1 MKIHFSIVKL
11 SDAINDENI
20 DNSSSYFDESDFNK
34 NFPKNLFDGT
44 NFFLMNISSLCRN
57 VDDLNTL
64 LSEINLKFD
73 IIGITETRLKKNS
86 IRNINIDLKGYTI
99 EHTPT
104 EANCGGA
111 LLYIN
116 NTFNYTVR
124 NDLRNYQKKEIESIF
139 TEIIN
144 PKGKN
149 VIVGCIYRH
158 PSLNPTEFV
167 DIHNQ
172 ELLQKMSK
180 EDKTNVLLGDFN
192 IDLLKYDTNKD
203 STCFLD
209 LMYTNFLLPY
219 VTTPIQVTNHSE
231 TLIDNIFSNKIEDD
245 LISGNMITTISDY
258 YGQFLLQKNIKL
270 DKSKPNSF

>member
-1 MKIHFSIVKL
+1 
-11 SDAINDENI
+11 
-20 DNSSSYFDESDFNK
+20 
-34 NFPKNLFDGT
+34 
-44 NFFLMNISSLCRN
+44 MNISSLCRN
-57 VDDLNTL
+57 FDDLHTL

-124 NDLRNYQKKEIESIF
+124 NDLRIYQKKETESIF
-139 TEIIN
+139 IEIIN
-144 PKGKN
+144 TKGKN
-149 VIVGCIYRH
+149 IIVGCIYRH

-167 DIHNQ
+167 DIHIQ

-180 EDKTNVLLGDFN
+180 EDKTIVLLGDFN

-203 STCFLD
+203 STAFLD

-219 VTTPIQVTNHSE
+219 VTTPTQVTSHSE
-231 TLIDNIFSNKIEDD
+231 TLIDNIFSNKIVDD
-245 LISGNMITTISDY
+245 LISGNIITTISDH
-258 YGQFLLQKNIKL
+258 YGQFLLQKT
-270 DKSKPNSF
+270 

>member
-1 MKIHFSIVKL
+1 
-11 SDAINDENI
+11 
-20 DNSSSYFDESDFNK
+20 
-34 NFPKNLFDGT
+34 
-44 NFFLMNISSLCRN
+44 MNISSLCRN
-57 VDDLNTL
+57 FDDLHTL

-104 EANCGGA
+104 EANCGDA

-124 NDLRNYQKKEIESIF
+124 NDLRIYQKKETESIF
-139 TEIIN
+139 IEIIN

-149 VIVGCIYRH
+149 IIVGCIYRH

-167 DIHNQ
+167 DIHIQ

-180 EDKTNVLLGDFN
+180 EDKTIVLLGDFN

-203 STCFLD
+203 STAFLD

-219 VTTPIQVTNHSE
+219 VTTPTQVTSHSE

-245 LISGNMITTISDY
+245 LISGNIITTISDH
-258 YGQFLLQKNIKL
+258 YGQFLLQKT
-270 DKSKPNSF
+270 